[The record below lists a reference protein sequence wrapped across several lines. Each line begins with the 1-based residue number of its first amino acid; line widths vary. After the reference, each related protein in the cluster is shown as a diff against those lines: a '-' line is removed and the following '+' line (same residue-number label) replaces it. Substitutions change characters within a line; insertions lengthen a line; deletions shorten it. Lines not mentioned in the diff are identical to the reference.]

1 MDSTANTMAWRS
13 GRRQELRELFT
24 VGVLCKL
31 LSALNHYG
39 VPLAAAVLGW
49 IFGGQFLL
57 WVLYIVASDS
67 SFAFLVFGAQALGAI
82 LLFLVANRYL
92 N

>member
-1 MDSTANTMAWRS
+1 LVQT
-13 GRRQELRELFT
+13 
-24 VGVLCKL
+24 L
-31 LSALNHYG
+31 LSGLNHYS
-39 VPLAAAVLGW
+39 VPVAAAVLGW

-57 WVLYIVASDS
+57 WVLNIVASDS
-67 SFAFLVFGAQALGAI
+67 SFAFLVFGAQVLAAI